1 MIVEINFFYRGGL
14 GVGWDLLNGLVL
26 LISIKLVVEVGYW
39 VVRYNFI

>member
-1 MIVEINFFYRGGL
+1 MRLEINFFYGGGL
-14 GVGWDLLNGLVL
+14 GVGWDLVNGLVL